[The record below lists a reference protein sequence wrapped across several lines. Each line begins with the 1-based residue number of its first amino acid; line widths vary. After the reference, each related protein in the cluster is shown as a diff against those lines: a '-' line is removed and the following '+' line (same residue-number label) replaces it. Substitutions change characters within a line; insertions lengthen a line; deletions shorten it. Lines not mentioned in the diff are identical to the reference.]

1 MASIFTRIA
10 QGEIPSRTIWR
21 DGRCFAMLDI
31 RPLSDGHVLVIPF
44 EEIDQWTD
52 LDETLAAHLFTVA
65 HRISLAQRSAFSPAR
80 VALIVAGFEVP
91 HTHLHVI
98 PADSMTNLDFSTA
111 DTEPDQ
117 SRLDSLADQLKS
129 SLRALG
135 HGEFVV
141 DG

>member
-10 QGEIPSRTIWR
+10 DGEIPSRMIWR
-21 DGRCFAMLDI
+21 DDRCFAMLDI
-31 RPLSDGHVLVIPF
+31 RPLGEGHVLVIPLV
-44 EEIDQWTD
+44 EIDQWTD
-52 LDETLAAHLFTVA
+52 LHEDVAAHLFTVA
-65 HRISLAQRSAFSPAR
+65 HRISIAQRDALSPAR

-98 PADSMTNLDFSTA
+98 PANSMSNLDFSTA

-117 SRLDSLADQLKS
+117 AGLDTLADT
-129 SLRALG
+129 LRAQLRNLG
-135 HGEFVV
+135 YGEFVV